1 MRVAARRISDMWKDR
16 PTKPLDTAVYW
27 TERVI
32 RWGHQSPL
40 HSAAR
45 DLTFIQKSLLDVA
58 AVLIIFILVLLLAF
72 KFIISLVIR
81 LLTSR
86 GKQKLH

>member
-1 MRVAARRISDMWKDR
+1 MRVAARRISEIWKDR

-40 HSAAR
+40 HSSAR
-45 DLTFIQKSLLDVA
+45 DMSFIEKSLLDVA
-58 AVLIIFILVLLLAF
+58 AALIVVILLLLLAL
-72 KFIISLVIR
+72 KFLLSLLPR
-81 LLTSR
+81 LLTSG